1 MMRSDFDW
9 DADNLTHLAEHEVSP
24 EEFEQVLENYPVDL
38 DYQAVDGEDRILQIG
53 TTNAARILTILSTVR
68 EGRIRPITAFPSSK
82 RQIQAYFKHRS

>member
-1 MMRSDFDW
+1 MRSDFDW

-24 EEFEQVLENYPVDL
+24 EEFEQVIENDPIDL

-68 EGRIRPITAFPSSK
+68 AGRIRPITAFPSSK